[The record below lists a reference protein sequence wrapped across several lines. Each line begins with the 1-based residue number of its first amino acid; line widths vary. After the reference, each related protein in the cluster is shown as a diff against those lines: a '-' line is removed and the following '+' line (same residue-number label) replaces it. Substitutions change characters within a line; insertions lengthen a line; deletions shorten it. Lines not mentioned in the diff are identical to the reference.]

1 MKWNVKSPVAVISP
15 FTIPE
20 LLFIASCAER
30 EHVQYIHTDTHVCM
44 CTYTHTCTNN
54 IKNQDKLRQN
64 RPIAGFKGTQKPVK
78 IARSSRLIK
87 PFPNRRGTLQKRG
100 DSEKDLSPLD
110 FKWKCGQ
117 DWRTSRIQVEKCKS
131 IKKKWKKQL

>member
-1 MKWNVKSPVAVISP
+1 MTSLITATIAIKPKMTHEMKCKVCKACVHI
-15 FTIPE
+15 
-20 LLFIASCAER
+20 
-30 EHVQYIHTDTHVCM
+30 YIYTD
-44 CTYTHTCTNN
+44 TCTNN

-87 PFPNRRGTLQKRG
+87 QFPNRRGTLQKRG

-117 DWRTSRIQVEKCKS
+117 D
-131 IKKKWKKQL
+131 